1 VKEFH
6 TLVGLR
12 HPASHI
18 GAAIRDRL
26 SEIASSLDDVERI
39 TTVSRDERADGG
51 ILLVNEWRVNP
62 RLPAALCNVIT
73 PDKLG
78 WLDYADWSADLSQ
91 CRWRIEP
98 FFFVDAIRCEG
109 TTRIEPAMGGRGARA
124 TFEGTLTVDPVALS
138 AVPVMWRKSATT
150 AIEILV
156 GTLIP
161 KNFRK
166 TTDAISALLGECDQP
181 TNAA

>member
-1 VKEFH
+1 MKAFH

-12 HPASHI
+12 HPAGNI

-26 SEIASSLDDVERI
+26 PEIASSLDDVETI
-39 TTVSRDERADGG
+39 TTISRDERADGG
-51 ILLVNEWRVNP
+51 MMLVNEWRVNP
-62 RLPAALCNVIT
+62 KLPSALSGVIA

-98 FFFVDAIRCEG
+98 FFLGDAIHCEG

-124 TFEGTLTVDPVALS
+124 TFEGRLIVDPEALS
-138 AVPVMWRKSATT
+138 AVPPMWRKSATS
-150 AIEILV
+150 AVELLV

-166 TTDAISALLGECDQP
+166 TTDAIAALLG
-181 TNAA
+181 

>member
-1 VKEFH
+1 MKAFH

-12 HPASHI
+12 YPVHQI

-26 SEIASSLDDVERI
+26 PEIASSLDDVETI
-39 TTVSRDERADGG
+39 TTISRDERGDGG
-51 ILLVNEWRVNP
+51 MMLVNEWRVNP
-62 RLPAALCNVIT
+62 KLPSALNAVIT

-78 WLDYADWSADLSQ
+78 WLDYADWDADLSQ

-98 FFFVDAIRCEG
+98 FFLADAIRCEG
-109 TTRIEPAMGGRGARA
+109 TTRIIPAMGGRGARA
-124 TFEGTLTVDPVALS
+124 TFEGTLVVDPDALS
-138 AVPVMWRKSATT
+138 AVPLMWRKSATT
-150 AIEILV
+150 AVEMLV

-166 TTDAISALLGECDQP
+166 TTDAITALLG
-181 TNAA
+181 

>member
-1 VKEFH
+1 MKQFH
-6 TLVGLR
+6 ALVGLR
-12 HPASHI
+12 HPAPHI

-26 SEIASSLDDVERI
+26 SEIAASLDDVETI

-51 ILLVNEWRVNP
+51 MMLVNEWRVNP
-62 RLPAALCNVIT
+62 KLPAALSTVIT

-98 FFFVDAIRCEG
+98 FFLADAIRCEG

-124 TFEGTLTVDPVALS
+124 IFEGTLAVDPDALS
-138 AVPVMWRKSATT
+138 AVPAMWRRSATT
-150 AIEILV
+150 AIEVLV

-166 TTDAISALLGECDQP
+166 TTDAISALLG
-181 TNAA
+181 